1 MTFIHNAN
9 IKYQTF
15 YVYKKEVSDSVD
27 LTGRLS
33 KEIARFIR
41 NHYDLFLDF
50 DVVKIYY
57 DNGQVEITKILSSVF
72 NSLLSN
78 VEFRKVIPSD
88 YRLFQVADV
97 ICTIKLTDLKMHDK
111 ILSRSE
117 KEFFNNNR
125 TFKKNYLKP
134 LLKKMVE

>member
-1 MTFIHNAN
+1 M
-9 IKYQTF
+9 
-15 YVYKKEVSDSVD
+15 YKKEVSDSVD

-33 KEIARFIR
+33 KEIASFIR
-41 NHYDLFLDF
+41 NHYELFLDF
-50 DVVKIYY
+50 DLVKIYY

-78 VEFRKVIPSD
+78 VEFRKVMPSD

-97 ICTIKLTDLKMHDK
+97 ICTIKLTDLKTQDK

-117 KEFFNNNR
+117 KEFFDNNR
-125 TFKKNYLKP
+125 IFKKNYLKP
-134 LLKKMVE
+134 LLKKMIG